1 MRICIEVNKM
11 NFEKLVRQYREEHG
25 ETLEEARKS
34 AKLYCQAVVRDV
46 AFAGL

>member
-1 MRICIEVNKM
+1 MRICIEVNKVS
-11 NFEKLVRQYREEHG
+11 FGKLVKQYQEEHG

-34 AKLYCQAVVRDV
+34 AKLYCASVVRDV